1 MDNLRRKNN
10 LGEGTNLEKL
20 EQSPHADT
28 TKPRIIVS
36 NDTAN
41 YRFMWIYMC
50 VWIYIYV
57 YIYIYIY
64 IYIYMEDESI
74 ISLHQYAFR
83 YQIVYLC

>member
-50 VWIYIYV
+50 VWIYIYGG
-57 YIYIYIY
+57 
-64 IYIYMEDESI
+64 
-74 ISLHQYAFR
+74 
-83 YQIVYLC
+83 